1 MTQSGHRPV
10 RPFQFARSSLGY
22 RPGGQVDVWAVC
34 FNGSHEFFP
43 HPARSMDR
51 FDCFGFCTCLGI
63 FRDPAG
69 RYAFRRA
76 PGVTWSRRPRCRIC
90 TYPNL
95 QLSGSRRTLPRVDG
109 PFPFRIAD
117 VQGFPPGCT
126 PNKVCRQED
135 RCSGRLPRAC
145 TYFLLDH
152 GNEIFPGTPI
162 IFCGID
168 RREFGNRS
176 LPPHI
181 SGILLRRTF
190 APTVDIALGLH
201 PQTARVA
208 VVTGSSD
215 FDSLLLE
222 QARQEFRAYEDRL
235 AFTYLTNLPLEKLL
249 AELRQLPPHT
259 VVLFTTIFKD
269 GAGASFIPHNVLP
282 LVSAAA
288 NAPVYGFLDQ

>member
-1 MTQSGHRPV
+1 
-10 RPFQFARSSLGY
+10 
-22 RPGGQVDVWAVC
+22 
-34 FNGSHEFFP
+34 
-43 HPARSMDR
+43 
-51 FDCFGFCTCLGI
+51 
-63 FRDPAG
+63 
-69 RYAFRRA
+69 
-76 PGVTWSRRPRCRIC
+76 
-90 TYPNL
+90 
-95 QLSGSRRTLPRVDG
+95 
-109 PFPFRIAD
+109 
-117 VQGFPPGCT
+117 
-126 PNKVCRQED
+126 
-135 RCSGRLPRAC
+135 
-145 TYFLLDH
+145 
-152 GNEIFPGTPI
+152 
-162 IFCGID
+162 
-168 RREFGNRS
+168 
-176 LPPHI
+176 
-181 SGILLRRTF
+181 LRRTF

>member
-1 MTQSGHRPV
+1 
-10 RPFQFARSSLGY
+10 
-22 RPGGQVDVWAVC
+22 
-34 FNGSHEFFP
+34 
-43 HPARSMDR
+43 
-51 FDCFGFCTCLGI
+51 
-63 FRDPAG
+63 
-69 RYAFRRA
+69 
-76 PGVTWSRRPRCRIC
+76 
-90 TYPNL
+90 
-95 QLSGSRRTLPRVDG
+95 
-109 PFPFRIAD
+109 
-117 VQGFPPGCT
+117 
-126 PNKVCRQED
+126 
-135 RCSGRLPRAC
+135 
-145 TYFLLDH
+145 
-152 GNEIFPGTPI
+152 
-162 IFCGID
+162 
-168 RREFGNRS
+168 
-176 LPPHI
+176 
-181 SGILLRRTF
+181 LRRTF

-208 VVTGSSD
+208 VVAGSSD